1 LIMLCGTHICHIY
14 NDLQNSY
21 NSSGSDRFTAV
32 YPLYK
37 QMPTMCA
44 AFSHCRPSTSSSMPF
59 KPACRALSWTKVH
72 LLTTAANDSEPEV
85 QHGSTNALPLT
96 KRTGTVDQKCQQ
108 CLQVVGVGQCWLEKL
123 SECNGADTRSAYCSL
138 QMLEHC
144 CMKQKLNSDSCKCSP
159 WL

>member
-1 LIMLCGTHICHIY
+1 VCG
-14 NDLQNSY
+14 LQPLPTLNQQLHAVQTGL
-21 NSSGSDRFTAV
+21 SSTELNQGTFADV
-32 YPLYK
+32 E
-37 QMPTMCA
+37 
-44 AFSHCRPSTSSSMPF
+44 
-59 KPACRALSWTKVH
+59 
-72 LLTTAANDSEPEV
+72 TTAANDSEPEV

-159 WL
+159 